1 MEYIKNEEKNE
12 EMRDAK
18 YRRECHKKFVVENNC
33 CAYQFISKVREER
46 EKERIRKEKEEEE
59 RKRDKDSIDSTI
71 ILPLLEEKLVY

>member
-1 MEYIKNEEKNE
+1 MQNIGKNVK
-12 EMRDAK
+12 
-18 YRRECHKKFVVENNC
+18 KKFVVENKSC
-33 CAYQFISKVREER
+33 TYQFISKVREER